1 MSNPF
6 ERHKIRHLSPS
17 ALNLWANEPA
27 LYVLKYLHGIRDE
40 MGAAAKRGTAVEA
53 GLDVFLMN
61 RQASVEDCTQ
71 VAIDNYRLNTGGL
84 ADDEHEKEA
93 GLIAPML
100 TQAIGAMR
108 SAPSMIARQ
117 LSIETWIDGIPVPV
131 IGFLDYVFE
140 DGSIVD
146 LKTTARLP
154 SAPRPDHLR
163 QVSIYAHARQAPVSL
178 LYVTPQKHARYHASA
193 DQVAEGLA
201 DITRVARSLARTLAA
216 SETAADVAEFVSPK
230 FDSFYWTEETITHAR
245 SIWK

>member
-1 MSNPF
+1 MNPF
-6 ERHKIRHLSPS
+6 ERFGIKHLSPS
-17 ALNLWANEPA
+17 SLNLWANEPA
-27 LYVLKYLHGIRDE
+27 LYVLKYLHGLRDE

-108 SAPSMIARQ
+108 NAPPMIARQ
-117 LSIETWIDGIPVPV
+117 LSIETWIDGIPVPS
-131 IGFLDYVFE
+131 IGFLDYVFD

-154 SAPRPDHLR
+154 SAPRPDHIR
-163 QVSIYAHARQAPVSL
+163 QVSIYAQARQAPVSL
-178 LYVTPQKHARYHASA
+178 LYVTPAKHARYHASA

-201 DITRVARSLARTLAA
+201 EVTRIAKTLARVLNA
-216 SETAADVAEFVSPK
+216 SSTAADVAEFVVPK
-230 FDSFYWTEETITHAR
+230 FDSFYWNDNSINAAR
-245 SIWK
+245 KVWI